1 MPMMVATMMMTA
13 VVVAVDLASNFLP
26 AYPPSPKRR
35 RTGRG
40 NRAAIS
46 VKRDKCLLSCITDNC
61 HLSSKTDMKKKI
73 DAGYPIK
80 TPQQLGAVLQG
91 FRKQRGLTQAQVARA
106 SGLLQ
111 SAVSELELDSST
123 ASLNRIFKLLAAL
136 DLELVVQSRG
146 ASPKVSE
153 W

>member
-1 MPMMVATMMMTA
+1 
-13 VVVAVDLASNFLP
+13 
-26 AYPPSPKRR
+26 
-35 RTGRG
+35 
-40 NRAAIS
+40 
-46 VKRDKCLLSCITDNC
+46 
-61 HLSSKTDMKKKI
+61 MKKKT

-91 FRKQRGLTQAQVARA
+91 FRKQRGLTQAQVARTG
-106 SGLLQ
+106 GLLQ

-136 DLELVVQSRG
+136 DLELVVRSRG
-146 ASPKVSE
+146 AFPKVSE

>member
-1 MPMMVATMMMTA
+1 
-13 VVVAVDLASNFLP
+13 
-26 AYPPSPKRR
+26 
-35 RTGRG
+35 
-40 NRAAIS
+40 
-46 VKRDKCLLSCITDNC
+46 
-61 HLSSKTDMKKKI
+61 MKQK
-73 DAGYPIK
+73 ANVRYPIQ

-111 SAVSELELDSST
+111 SAVSDLELDSST

-136 DLELVVQSRG
+136 ELELAIQSRG

>member
-1 MPMMVATMMMTA
+1 
-13 VVVAVDLASNFLP
+13 
-26 AYPPSPKRR
+26 
-35 RTGRG
+35 
-40 NRAAIS
+40 
-46 VKRDKCLLSCITDNC
+46 
-61 HLSSKTDMKKKI
+61 MKQKP
-73 DAGYPIK
+73 DTGYPIK

-91 FRKQRGLTQAQVARA
+91 YRKQRGLTQAQVART

-136 DLELVVQSRG
+136 DVELVVRSRG
-146 ASPKVSE
+146 PARKASE

>member
-1 MPMMVATMMMTA
+1 
-13 VVVAVDLASNFLP
+13 
-26 AYPPSPKRR
+26 
-35 RTGRG
+35 
-40 NRAAIS
+40 
-46 VKRDKCLLSCITDNC
+46 
-61 HLSSKTDMKKKI
+61 MKKKT
-73 DAGYPIK
+73 DDSYPIK

-91 FRKQRGLTQAQVARA
+91 FRKQRGLTQAQVART

-111 SAVSELELDSST
+111 SAVSELELDSTT

-136 DLELVVQSRG
+136 DLELVVRSRG

>member
-1 MPMMVATMMMTA
+1 MDGHGGSPVVLMMTLVA
-13 VVVAVDLASNFLP
+13 VV
-26 AYPPSPKRR
+26 
-35 RTGRG
+35 
-40 NRAAIS
+40 AAIS
-46 VKRDKCLLSCITDNC
+46 VIRDKCFLSCITDNS
-61 HLSSKTDMKKKI
+61 HLSSKTDMKKKT

-91 FRKQRGLTQAQVARA
+91 FRKQRGLTQAQVARTG
-106 SGLLQ
+106 GLLQ

-136 DLELVVQSRG
+136 DLELVVRSRG

>member
-1 MPMMVATMMMTA
+1 MMTA
-13 VVVAVDLASNFLP
+13 MITVVVAVV
-26 AYPPSPKRR
+26 
-35 RTGRG
+35 
-40 NRAAIS
+40 AAIS
-46 VKRDKCLLSCITDNC
+46 VIRDKCFLSCITDNC
-61 HLSSKTDMKKKI
+61 HLSSKTDMKKKT

-91 FRKQRGLTQAQVARA
+91 FRKQRGLTQAQVARTG
-106 SGLLQ
+106 GLLQ

-136 DLELVVQSRG
+136 DLELVVRSRG
-146 ASPKVSE
+146 AFPKVSE